1 MVKNEKRT
9 NKRARKQGFT
19 NGAKCVTMVYGSE
32 GTVMGRNRRRSN
44 ATFCN
49 EHCLNEV
56 KGVKEMERNKVKE
69 ASEKV
74 REAIIAVAEAQG
86 LLESDSEIWTKEIEE
101 LKAAQKQLAKAYAHI
116 YNEALWREMA
126 KS

>member
-1 MVKNEKRT
+1 MVKDKGQV
-9 NKRARKQGFT
+9 NKGTKEQGFT
-19 NGAKCVTMVYGSE
+19 NGAKCATMVYGSE
-32 GTVMGRNRRRSN
+32 RAMMERDERRSD